1 MEWYHVWNAEYINH
15 KQKHDLGVIEPEE
28 CLACEI
34 CNPIERE
41 VSAAFKKF
49 WDALFKFEDTILMY
63 NNVTHKELLN
73 LLSMDNRER
82 EDTIHK
88 GKCRNIVDRIIESIR
103 YRQQPKMKE
112 KGLRIIIVVIVRDC
126 IEGNLENEV
135 FDRLIGCPE
144 IMEHGYI
151 LEDWDVENRFQKF
164 WEWYNTILENDT
176 KAKYVVTDA
185 IIQFRK
191 LLYMEERIV
200 ELGEDEIV
208 YLITSIEYEEPRLSI
223 KEQNQR
229 LDRYIQKIVQRFI
242 DTKQFTREPEDPE
255 SDSPESYE
263 LEDSDGSIHYEI
275 KIEDDV
281 EWTVESLKRKI
292 EEMGGRFT
300 DKNIQRMWDLR
311 IRIELIL
318 TEDFLGTFFEL
329 MRLSDEKLKDEINEW
344 LTKET
349 LICGNCRN
357 RKLPD
362 MIADIGQCKN
372 CEQKE
377 LLELK
382 DDLEKLGYELNV
394 SEIERMRKFRI
405 SNSIILTM
413 EFMEKYFQEID
424 TNDEELRIKL
434 YEWINENTTF
444 CDECGIRWMNNK
456 FNEGKTKCRDCENDE
471 NEIDIR
477 VKRLKQ
483 ICDDNKIEITNGELL
498 RLISM
503 GYTDGEI
510 LDQEFIE
517 IFQGNKNE
525 MEKNLRRILD
535 KFLKQQAGIEDS
547 ESSGNESD
555 NEKSD
560 GSEKESDGS
569 EKNGEILNPN
579 DTDNN
584 ENFEEPYEENIINRP
599 GFDSSES
606 SESNSED
613 KSEISDYNIENLF
626 ETPLTPPIPPI
637 PPIVPIIMGATRAE
651 VREDFRAA
659 LLAATGHDI
668 GGNWAGLVAANPL
681 ANAIEDAGNVA
692 GGIIS
697 MPQFYGRE
705 EEDINDWVRQF
716 ETAFTAIGKAA
727 GVNGA
732 RQAAM
737 AATCLKGA
745 AAQWYNEKK
754 EANNGHLVNWQDN
767 DNDNDLKHR
776 IKQRFTRED
785 VRKRKMLE
793 LRKITQGVNENVEA
807 YTIRFRQ
814 ILRIATRGHALD
826 DELQVDNYIE
836 GLTPTLG
843 YQVRRQNPANL
854 NDAVNTARREEE
866 ATNELI
872 RKTRGISVS
881 TQRKGIDI
889 QDDKP
894 KNIFEKPLEKNYED
908 DLADMFKKLEVKLV
922 NQLGGQKR
930 PPNNNNKQGP
940 PPRACYNCKQPG
952 HYANECRVNNGQ
964 RNYGRPNNQNYNRRS
979 NNYNGR
985 PNNYNRQP
993 NYQNNN
999 RGFNTM
1005 EFDNYNDYNDQYD
1018 YDGQDYQDDYD
1029 QEYNYGDPYYQ
1040 NNDVVFNNVD
1050 QDFYTIPRQTR
1061 SNIKNRSS
1069 DRDIDMEI
1077 DREQARRRDDKYAS
1091 QQDKAAALPKR
1102 GFTSES
1108 LRKAQETKRNN
1119 NTCGNCGQKGHYA
1132 SECKNERVEG
1142 IHRTSAFQRNTPKYN
1157 VLQDMKNTRAN
1168 ATFSQIIDISPEQRK
1183 IYYDELKD
1191 VMFDTGAAVNVI
1203 TSQIMDEMDLR
1214 IEEPS
1219 TVRCVMINED
1229 KVASRGTTT
1238 IYIQFGDKEIPIKVE
1253 VIDSGKNEIVLGN
1266 GVLDMFK
1273 ANIDYTDKTIILKM
1287 DNETMDVPVKYI
1299 QKTIKGFEETLIE
1312 DELLD
1317 ELYQDELYNIYE
1329 DDYENYENENF
1340 KHKNDHEKFTE
1351 KFKVGDIT
1359 NEQKGKLKVLVEKY
1373 KDIFEYD
1380 GEKYNRTNLVK
1391 HEIRLKEGTEPI
1403 AQKRYKE
1410 NDEKGKFIRKEV
1422 DEMLKLGKIRE
1433 SRSPWSSPVTL
1444 AGKKS
1449 GNYRFCIDYRKLNKV
1464 TITDAYPLP
1473 RIDEQ
1478 LERISSGK
1486 WFTSLDLA
1494 SGFNQIEMAEEDIE
1508 KTAFICSAGLYEY
1521 NVMPFGLTNAPASF
1535 QRLMDKV
1542 LKEYLNEF
1550 VIVYIDDIMIYSEN
1564 FEDHLKHIKLV
1575 LEKLKEASLIL
1586 KLKKCIFGKTE
1597 IEFLGHVVGKNGLK
1611 PSPGKV
1617 EKIQKLTAP
1626 INIKGVRSI
1635 LGLCTYY
1642 RKFIKDFS
1650 KIVKP
1655 ITSLLRKDEKFE
1667 WGIKQHEALEILKRK
1682 LTEEPVLR
1690 QPDWLRKFILITDA
1704 SGIGLGAVLAQKDD
1718 KGQEYV
1724 IEYASKSLNRTEQR
1738 WPITEQECYAIV
1750 WGIQHFHKYLINRK
1764 FEVVT
1769 DHAALKGLMTA
1780 KVPKGKRSRWVMEL
1794 EQYDFEITH
1803 RPGKENKN
1811 ADALSRII

>member
-1 MEWYHVWNAEYINH
+1 
-15 KQKHDLGVIEPEE
+15 
-28 CLACEI
+28 
-34 CNPIERE
+34 
-41 VSAAFKKF
+41 
-49 WDALFKFEDTILMY
+49 
-63 NNVTHKELLN
+63 
-73 LLSMDNRER
+73 
-82 EDTIHK
+82 
-88 GKCRNIVDRIIESIR
+88 
-103 YRQQPKMKE
+103 
-112 KGLRIIIVVIVRDC
+112 
-126 IEGNLENEV
+126 
-135 FDRLIGCPE
+135 
-144 IMEHGYI
+144 
-151 LEDWDVENRFQKF
+151 
-164 WEWYNTILENDT
+164 
-176 KAKYVVTDA
+176 
-185 IIQFRK
+185 
-191 LLYMEERIV
+191 
-200 ELGEDEIV
+200 
-208 YLITSIEYEEPRLSI
+208 
-223 KEQNQR
+223 
-229 LDRYIQKIVQRFI
+229 
-242 DTKQFTREPEDPE
+242 
-255 SDSPESYE
+255 
-263 LEDSDGSIHYEI
+263 
-275 KIEDDV
+275 
-281 EWTVESLKRKI
+281 
-292 EEMGGRFT
+292 
-300 DKNIQRMWDLR
+300 
-311 IRIELIL
+311 
-318 TEDFLGTFFEL
+318 
-329 MRLSDEKLKDEINEW
+329 
-344 LTKET
+344 
-349 LICGNCRN
+349 
-357 RKLPD
+357 
-362 MIADIGQCKN
+362 
-372 CEQKE
+372 
-377 LLELK
+377 
-382 DDLEKLGYELNV
+382 
-394 SEIERMRKFRI
+394 
-405 SNSIILTM
+405 
-413 EFMEKYFQEID
+413 MEKYFQEID
-424 TNDEELRIKL
+424 TNDKELRIKL

-444 CDECGIRWMNNK
+444 CNECGIRWINNK
-456 FNEGKTKCRDCENDE
+456 FDEGKTKCRDCENDE

-477 VKRLKQ
+477 VNQ
-483 ICDDNKIEITNGELL
+483 
-498 RLISM
+498 
-503 GYTDGEI
+503 
-510 LDQEFIE
+510 
-517 IFQGNKNE
+517 
-525 MEKNLRRILD
+525 RILD

-560 GSEKESDGS
+560 GSGKD
-569 EKNGEILNPN
+569 GEILNPN

-637 PPIVPIIMGATRAE
+637 LPIVPIIMGATRAE

-930 PPNNNNKQGP
+930 PPNNNNRQGP

-985 PNNYNRQP
+985 PNNYNRPP
-993 NYQNNN
+993 NHQNNN
-999 RGFNTM
+999 RGFNVV
-1005 EFDNYNDYNDQYD
+1005 EYDNYNDQYD
-1018 YDGQDYQDDYD
+1018 QYDYDSQDYQDNYD
-1029 QEYNYGDPYYQ
+1029 QGYSYDDPYYRD
-1040 NNDVVFNNVD
+1040 NDVTFNHVD
-1050 QDFYTIPRQTR
+1050 QDFYIGERQTR

-1069 DRDIDMEI
+1069 NRDVDMEI
-1077 DREQARRRDDKYAS
+1077 DQEQTRRRNNKYAS
-1091 QQDKAAALPKR
+1091 QEERAAALPKR
-1102 GFTSES
+1102 GFTDES
-1108 LRKAQETKRNN
+1108 LRKAQEARRNN
-1119 NTCGNCGQKGHYA
+1119 NTCGNCGQRGHYA
-1132 SECKNERVEG
+1132 KQCKNERVEG
-1142 IHRTSAFQRNTPKYN
+1142 IHRTSAFQRNIPEYN
-1157 VLQDMKNTRAN
+1157 IIEDLKNTRAN
-1168 ATFSQIIDISPEQRK
+1168 ATFSQIINMSPEQRK
-1183 IYYDELKD
+1183 IYYEGMRRGKLIINQELKD
-1191 VMFDTGAAVNVI
+1191 IMFDTGAAVNVI
-1203 TSQIMDEMDLR
+1203 TSQIMDEMDLK

-1229 KVASRGTTT
+1229 KLASRGTTT

-1273 ANIDYTDKTIILKM
+1273 ANIDYTDKTIIIRM
-1287 DNETMDVPVKYI
+1287 NDETMDIPVKYT
-1299 QKTIKGFEETLIE
+1299 QRTIKGFEETF
-1312 DELLD
+1312 DEEEILE

-1329 DDYENYENENF
+1329 DD
-1340 KHKNDHEKFTE
+1340 HE
-1351 KFKVGDIT
+1351 GDIT

-1391 HEIRLKEGTEPI
+1391 HEIRLKGGTEPI

-1521 NVMPFGLTNAPASF
+1521 NVMPFGLTNAPA
-1535 QRLMDKV
+1535 
-1542 LKEYLNEF
+1542 N
-1550 VIVYIDDIMIYSEN
+1550 
-1564 FEDHLKHIKLV
+1564 HLKHIKLV

-1704 SGIGLGAVLAQKDD
+1704 SGVGLGAVLAQKDD

>member
-1 MEWYHVWNAEYINH
+1 MEWYHVWNAGYINH
-15 KQKHDLGVIEPEE
+15 KQEHDLGVIEPEE

-49 WDALFKFEDTILMY
+49 WDVLFKFEDTILMY

-151 LEDWDVENRFQKF
+151 LEDWDIENRFQKF
-164 WEWYNTILENDT
+164 WEWYGSILEFGVEVIHAT
-176 KAKYVVTDA
+176 PETIV
-185 IIQFRK
+185 IFRE
-191 LLYMEERIV
+191 LLYMEEIITENIGKV
-200 ELGEDEIV
+200 IDLTNTIV
-208 YLITSIEYEEPRLSI
+208 YRNPLREGESKQQEWERL
-223 KEQNQR
+223 
-229 LDRYIQKIVQRFI
+229 IQKVLQRFI

-281 EWTVESLKRKI
+281 KWTVESLKRKI
-292 EEMGGRFT
+292 EEMGGRYIF
-300 DKNIQRMWDLR
+300 R
-311 IRIELIL
+311 IN
-318 TEDFLGTFFEL
+318 GT
-329 MRLSDEKLKDEINEW
+329 K
-344 LTKET
+344 
-349 LICGNCRN
+349 N

-372 CEQKE
+372 CEQE
-377 LLELK
+377 
-382 DDLEKLGYELNV
+382 EKP
-394 SEIERMRKFRI
+394 R
-405 SNSIILTM
+405 
-413 EFMEKYFQEID
+413 
-424 TNDEELRIKL
+424 
-434 YEWINENTTF
+434 
-444 CDECGIRWMNNK
+444 
-456 FNEGKTKCRDCENDE
+456 
-471 NEIDIR
+471 
-477 VKRLKQ
+477 
-483 ICDDNKIEITNGELL
+483 ITNGELL

-569 EKNGEILNPN
+569 GKDGEILNPN

-606 SESNSED
+606 SESNPED

-637 PPIVPIIMGATRAE
+637 LPIVPIIIGATRAE

-866 ATNELI
+866 ATNELM
-872 RKTRGISVS
+872 RKTLNIPIN

-930 PPNNNNKQGP
+930 PPNNNNRQGP

-985 PNNYNRQP
+985 PNNYNRPP
-993 NYQNNN
+993 NHQNNN
-999 RGFNTM
+999 RGFNVV
-1005 EFDNYNDYNDQYD
+1005 EYDNYNDQYD
-1018 YDGQDYQDDYD
+1018 QYDYDSQDYQDNYD
-1029 QEYNYGDPYYQ
+1029 QGYSYDDPYYQ
-1040 NNDVVFNNVD
+1040 DNDVTFNHVD
-1050 QDFYTIPRQTR
+1050 QDFYIGERQTR

-1069 DRDIDMEI
+1069 NRDIDMEI
-1077 DREQARRRDDKYAS
+1077 DQEQTRRRNNKYAS
-1091 QQDKAAALPKR
+1091 QEERAAALPKR
-1102 GFTSES
+1102 GFTDES
-1108 LRKAQETKRNN
+1108 LRKAQEARRNN
-1119 NTCGNCGQKGHYA
+1119 NTCRNCGQRGHYA
-1132 SECKNERVEG
+1132 KQCKNERVEG
-1142 IHRTSAFQRNTPKYN
+1142 IHRTSAFQRNIPEYN
-1157 VLQDMKNTRAN
+1157 IIEDLKNTRAN
-1168 ATFSQIIDISPEQRK
+1168 ATFSQIINMSPEQRK
-1183 IYYDELKD
+1183 IYYEGMRRGKLIINQELKD

-1203 TSQIMDEMDLR
+1203 TSQIMDEMDLK

-1229 KVASRGTTT
+1229 KLASRGTTT

-1273 ANIDYTDKTIILKM
+1273 ANIDYTDKTIIIRM
-1287 DNETMDVPVKYI
+1287 NDETMDIPVKYT
-1299 QKTIKGFEETLIE
+1299 QRTIKGFEETF
-1312 DELLD
+1312 DEEEILE

-1329 DDYENYENENF
+1329 DD
-1340 KHKNDHEKFTE
+1340 HE
-1351 KFKVGDIT
+1351 GDIT

-1391 HEIRLKEGTEPI
+1391 HEIRLKGGTEPL

-1704 SGIGLGAVLAQKDD
+1704 SGVGLGAVLAQKDD

>member
-15 KQKHDLGVIEPEE
+15 KQEHDLGILEPEE

-41 VSAAFKKF
+41 VSAAFEKF
-49 WDALFKFEDTILMY
+49 WNTLFKFEDTILMY

-103 YRQQPKMKE
+103 YRQQPKLKE
-112 KGLRIIIVVIVRDC
+112 KGLRMIIVVIVRDC

-164 WEWYNTILENDT
+164 WDWYETILEHGMTLKLTHNHT
-176 KAKYVVTDA
+176 IKT
-185 IIQFRK
+185 FREI
-191 LLYMEERIV
+191 LYIEGKTVEE
-200 ELGEDEIV
+200 
-208 YLITSIEYEEPRLSI
+208 I
-223 KEQNQR
+223 KEKVALLINQIAYDGLPEMGKAELKHR
-229 LDRYIQKIVQRFI
+229 QAWERYQQKVAKRFI
-242 DTKQFTREPEDPE
+242 DTKQFTREPEDSE
-255 SDSPESYE
+255 SDSPASYE
-263 LEDSDGSIHYEI
+263 LEDSDGSIEYKT
-275 KIEDDV
+275 KIEDNV
-281 EWTVESLKRKI
+281 EWSVEKLKGKI

-329 MRLSDEKLKDEINEW
+329 MGLSDKKLKDEINEW
-344 LTKET
+344 LMRET
-349 LICGNCRN
+349 LTCKDCRN
-357 RKLPD
+357 KKLLD
-362 MIADIGQCKN
+362 MMEDPQQCKN
-372 CEQKE
+372 CEHKE
-377 LLELK
+377 VLELK

-394 SEIERMRKFRI
+394 LEIKRI
-405 SNSIILTM
+405 KELRIGNSVILTT

-424 TNDEELRIKL
+424 SDDKELRIEL

-444 CDECGIRWMNNK
+444 CNECGIRWINNK
-456 FNEGKTKCRDCENDE
+456 FDEGKTKCRDCENDE

-483 ICDDNKIEITNGELL
+483 ICDENKIEITEGELL

-503 GYTDGEI
+503 GYTDEEI

-517 IFQGNKNE
+517 IFQGNKNDL
-525 MEKNLRRILD
+525 EKNLRRILD

-547 ESSGNESD
+547 ESSGNKSDDEESD
-555 NEKSD
+555 ESESKSNESGKGGETSSPN
-560 GSEKESDGS
+560 GSE
-569 EKNGEILNPN
+569 
-579 DTDNN
+579 NN
-584 ENFEEPYEENIINRP
+584 ENFEEPHEENIINRP
-599 GFDSSES
+599 NFDSSES

-626 ETPLTPPIPPI
+626 ETPLIPPI

-659 LLAATGHDI
+659 LLATTGHDI
-668 GGNWAGLVAANPL
+668 GVNWAGLIAANPL

-692 GGIIS
+692 GGIIN
-697 MPQFYGRE
+697 MPQFYGKE
-705 EEDINDWVRQF
+705 EEDVNDWVKQF
-716 ETAFTAIGKAA
+716 ETAFTAIGKTA
-727 GVNGA
+727 GANGV

-745 AAQWYNEKK
+745 AAQWYNERK
-754 EANNGHLVNWQDN
+754 EAGAGNLANWQDN

-793 LRKITQGVNENVEA
+793 LRKITQGINENVEA
-807 YTIRFRQ
+807 YTTRFRQ
-814 ILRIATRGHALD
+814 ILRIATRGHAMD

-836 GLTPTLG
+836 GLTPVLG

-866 ATNELI
+866 ATNELM
-872 RKTRGISVS
+872 RKTLNIPVS

-908 DLADMFKKLEVKLV
+908 DLADI
-922 NQLGGQKR
+922 
-930 PPNNNNKQGP
+930 
-940 PPRACYNCKQPG
+940 A
-952 HYANECRVNNGQ
+952 NNGQ
-964 RNYGRPNNQNYNRRS
+964 GNYRRPNNQNYNRGP

-985 PNNYNRQP
+985 PNNYNRP
-993 NYQNNN
+993 SNYQNNN
-999 RGFNTM
+999 RGFNAT
-1005 EFDNYNDYNDQYD
+1005 EFDNYGDYNDQYD
-1018 YDGQDYQDDYD
+1018 YDNQDYEYHEMLFYNCDQGYDYG
-1029 QEYNYGDPYYQ
+1029 EPYFQ
-1040 NNDVVFNNVD
+1040 NNDNR
-1050 QDFYTIPRQTR
+1050 DFYNGRQTR

-1077 DREQARRRDDKYAS
+1077 DQEQERRRNDKYAS
-1091 QQDKAAALPKR
+1091 QQQKAAALPRR
-1102 GFTSES
+1102 GFTDES

-1132 SECKNERVEG
+1132 TQCKNERVEG
-1142 IHRTSAFQRNTPKYN
+1142 IHRTSAFERNIPRYN
-1157 VLQDMKNTRAN
+1157 VLEYMKNTRAN
-1168 ATFSQIIDISPEQRK
+1168 ATFSQIILNTSPEQRK
-1183 IYYDELKD
+1183 IYYEALRGKLIINQESKD

-1203 TSQIMDEMDLR
+1203 TSQIMDEMDLK

-1229 KVASRGTTT
+1229 KLASRGTTT
-1238 IYIQFGDKEIPIKVE
+1238 IYIQFGDKEVPIKVE

-1273 ANIDYTDKTIILKM
+1273 ANIDYTDKTIILRM
-1287 DNETMDVPVKYI
+1287 NDETMDIPVKYI
-1299 QKTIKGFEETLIE
+1299 QKTIKGFEETLNEEEI
-1312 DELLD
+1312 LD

-1329 DDYENYENENF
+1329 DDHENYEDENF
-1340 KHKNDHEKFTE
+1340 KFIE
-1351 KFKVGDIT
+1351 KFKVGDII

-1403 AQKRYKE
+1403 AQKRHKE

-1464 TITDAYPLP
+1464 TIADAYPLP

-1542 LKEYLNEF
+1542 LKEYLNDF

-1564 FEDHLKHIKLV
+1564 FEDHLRHIKLV

-1586 KLKKCIFGKTE
+1586 KLKKCVFGKTE

-1626 INIKGVRSI
+1626 TNIKGVRSI

-1655 ITSLLRKDEKFE
+1655 ITSLLRKDERFE
-1667 WGIKQHEALEILKRK
+1667 WGIKQHEALEVLKRK

-1690 QPDWLRKFILITDA
+1690 QPDWSRKFILITGA

-1718 KGQEYV
+1718 KGLEYV

>member
-1521 NVMPFGLTNAPASF
+1521 NVMPFGLTNAPA
-1535 QRLMDKV
+1535 
-1542 LKEYLNEF
+1542 N
-1550 VIVYIDDIMIYSEN
+1550 
-1564 FEDHLKHIKLV
+1564 HLKHIKLV

>member
-1253 VIDSGKNEIVLGN
+1253 
-1266 GVLDMFK
+1266 

>member
-15 KQKHDLGVIEPEE
+15 KQEHDLGVIEPEE

-73 LLSMDNRER
+73 LLR
-82 EDTIHK
+82 
-88 GKCRNIVDRIIESIR
+88 
-103 YRQQPKMKE
+103 
-112 KGLRIIIVVIVRDC
+112 
-126 IEGNLENEV
+126 
-135 FDRLIGCPE
+135 CPE
-144 IMEHGYI
+144 IMKHGYI

-164 WEWYNTILENDT
+164 WDWYNTILENEM
-176 KAKYVVTDA
+176 KAIHVKKLA
-185 IIQFRK
+185 MKLFRD
-191 LLYMEERIV
+191 LLYEETEDLLRKEEVI
-200 ELGEDEIV
+200 EL
-208 YLITSIEYEEPRLSI
+208 LLQIEY
-223 KEQNQR
+223 QNRCETDTQEGG
-229 LDRYIQKIVQRFI
+229 DAWIRYVSKVRQRFI

-300 DKNIQRMWDLR
+300 DKDIQRMWDLR

-349 LICGNCRN
+349 LRCGNCRN

-405 SNSIILTM
+405 SNSIILTT

-424 TNDEELRIKL
+424 TNDKELRIKL

-444 CDECGIRWMNNK
+444 CNECGIRWINNK
-456 FNEGKTKCRDCENDE
+456 FDEGKTKCRDCENDE

-477 VKRLKQ
+477 VNQ
-483 ICDDNKIEITNGELL
+483 
-498 RLISM
+498 
-503 GYTDGEI
+503 
-510 LDQEFIE
+510 
-517 IFQGNKNE
+517 
-525 MEKNLRRILD
+525 RILD

-569 EKNGEILNPN
+569 GKDGEILNPN

-637 PPIVPIIMGATRAE
+637 LPIVPIIMGATRAE

-793 LRKITQGVNENVEA
+793 LRKITQGVNENVET

-930 PPNNNNKQGP
+930 PPNNNNRQGP

-985 PNNYNRQP
+985 PNNYNRPP
-993 NYQNNN
+993 NHQNNN
-999 RGFNTM
+999 RGFNVV
-1005 EFDNYNDYNDQYD
+1005 EYDSYNDQYD
-1018 YDGQDYQDDYD
+1018 QYDYDSQDYQDNYD
-1029 QEYNYGDPYYQ
+1029 QGYSYDDPYYQ
-1040 NNDVVFNNVD
+1040 DNDVTFNHVD
-1050 QDFYTIPRQTR
+1050 QDFYIGERQTR

-1069 DRDIDMEI
+1069 NRDVDMEI
-1077 DREQARRRDDKYAS
+1077 DQEQARRRNNKYAS
-1091 QQDKAAALPKR
+1091 QEERAAALPKR
-1102 GFTSES
+1102 GFTDES
-1108 LRKAQETKRNN
+1108 LRKAQEARRNN
-1119 NTCGNCGQKGHYA
+1119 NTCGNCGQRGHYA
-1132 SECKNERVEG
+1132 KQCKNERVEG
-1142 IHRTSAFQRNTPKYN
+1142 IHRTSAFQRNIPEYN
-1157 VLQDMKNTRAN
+1157 IIEDLKNTRAN
-1168 ATFSQIIDISPEQRK
+1168 ATFSQIINMSPEQRK
-1183 IYYDELKD
+1183 IYYEGMRRGKLIINQELKD

-1203 TSQIMDEMDLR
+1203 TSQIMDEMDLK

-1229 KVASRGTTT
+1229 KLASRGTTT

-1273 ANIDYTDKTIILKM
+1273 ANIDYTDKTIIIRM
-1287 DNETMDVPVKYI
+1287 NDETMDIPVKYT
-1299 QKTIKGFEETLIE
+1299 QRTIKGFEETF
-1312 DELLD
+1312 DEEEILE

-1329 DDYENYENENF
+1329 DD
-1340 KHKNDHEKFTE
+1340 HE
-1351 KFKVGDIT
+1351 GDIT

-1391 HEIRLKEGTEPI
+1391 HEIRLKGGTEPI

>member
-1 MEWYHVWNAEYINH
+1 
-15 KQKHDLGVIEPEE
+15 
-28 CLACEI
+28 
-34 CNPIERE
+34 
-41 VSAAFKKF
+41 
-49 WDALFKFEDTILMY
+49 
-63 NNVTHKELLN
+63 
-73 LLSMDNRER
+73 
-82 EDTIHK
+82 
-88 GKCRNIVDRIIESIR
+88 
-103 YRQQPKMKE
+103 
-112 KGLRIIIVVIVRDC
+112 
-126 IEGNLENEV
+126 
-135 FDRLIGCPE
+135 
-144 IMEHGYI
+144 
-151 LEDWDVENRFQKF
+151 
-164 WEWYNTILENDT
+164 
-176 KAKYVVTDA
+176 
-185 IIQFRK
+185 
-191 LLYMEERIV
+191 
-200 ELGEDEIV
+200 
-208 YLITSIEYEEPRLSI
+208 
-223 KEQNQR
+223 
-229 LDRYIQKIVQRFI
+229 
-242 DTKQFTREPEDPE
+242 
-255 SDSPESYE
+255 
-263 LEDSDGSIHYEI
+263 
-275 KIEDDV
+275 
-281 EWTVESLKRKI
+281 
-292 EEMGGRFT
+292 
-300 DKNIQRMWDLR
+300 
-311 IRIELIL
+311 
-318 TEDFLGTFFEL
+318 
-329 MRLSDEKLKDEINEW
+329 
-344 LTKET
+344 
-349 LICGNCRN
+349 
-357 RKLPD
+357 
-362 MIADIGQCKN
+362 
-372 CEQKE
+372 
-377 LLELK
+377 
-382 DDLEKLGYELNV
+382 
-394 SEIERMRKFRI
+394 
-405 SNSIILTM
+405 
-413 EFMEKYFQEID
+413 MEKYFQEID
-424 TNDEELRIKL
+424 TNDKELRTKL

-456 FNEGKTKCRDCENDE
+456 FDEGKTKCRDCENDE

-477 VKRLKQ
+477 VNQ
-483 ICDDNKIEITNGELL
+483 
-498 RLISM
+498 
-503 GYTDGEI
+503 
-510 LDQEFIE
+510 
-517 IFQGNKNE
+517 
-525 MEKNLRRILD
+525 RILD
-535 KFLKQQAGIEDS
+535 KFLKQQAGIGDS

-569 EKNGEILNPN
+569 EKNREILNPN
-579 DTDNN
+579 DTDSN

-651 VREDFRAA
+651 VREDVRAA
-659 LLAATGHDI
+659 LLATTGHDI
-668 GGNWAGLVAANPL
+668 GGNWAGLIAANPL
-681 ANAIEDAGNVA
+681 ANAIEDAGNAA

-697 MPQFYGRE
+697 LPHFYGKE
-705 EEDINDWVRQF
+705 EEDVNDWVRQF

-754 EANNGHLVNWQDN
+754 EANNGHLVNWADN
-767 DNDNDLKHR
+767 DDDNDLKHR
-776 IKQRFTRED
+776 VKQRFTRED

-930 PPNNNNKQGP
+930 PPNNNNRQGP

-985 PNNYNRQP
+985 PNNYNRPP
-993 NYQNNN
+993 NHQNNN
-999 RGFNTM
+999 RGFNVV
-1005 EFDNYNDYNDQYD
+1005 EYDNYNDQYD
-1018 YDGQDYQDDYD
+1018 QYDYDSQDYQDNYD
-1029 QEYNYGDPYYQ
+1029 QGYSYDDPYYQ
-1040 NNDVVFNNVD
+1040 DNDVTFNHVD
-1050 QDFYTIPRQTR
+1050 QDFYIGERQTR

-1069 DRDIDMEI
+1069 NRDIDMEI
-1077 DREQARRRDDKYAS
+1077 DQEQARRRNNKYAS
-1091 QQDKAAALPKR
+1091 QEERAAALPKR
-1102 GFTSES
+1102 GFTDES
-1108 LRKAQETKRNN
+1108 LRKAQEARRNN
-1119 NTCGNCGQKGHYA
+1119 NTCGNCGQRGHYA
-1132 SECKNERVEG
+1132 KQCKNERVEG
-1142 IHRTSAFQRNTPKYN
+1142 IHRTSAFQRNTPEYN
-1157 VLQDMKNTRAN
+1157 VLEDMKNTRAN
-1168 ATFSQIIDISPEQRK
+1168 ATFSQIINISPEQRK
-1183 IYYDELKD
+1183 IYHEGMRRGKLIINQELKD
-1191 VMFDTGAAVNVI
+1191 VMFDTGAAVSVI
-1203 TSQIMDEMDLR
+1203 TSQIMDEMDLK

-1229 KVASRGTTT
+1229 KLASRGTTT

-1273 ANIDYTDKTIILKM
+1273 ANIDYTDKTIIIRM
-1287 DNETMDVPVKYI
+1287 NDETMDIPVKYT
-1299 QKTIKGFEETLIE
+1299 QRTIKGFEETF
-1312 DELLD
+1312 DEEEILE

-1329 DDYENYENENF
+1329 DD
-1340 KHKNDHEKFTE
+1340 HE
-1351 KFKVGDIT
+1351 GDIT

-1391 HEIRLKEGTEPI
+1391 HEIRLKGGTEPI

-1478 LERISSGK
+1478 LERISSGR

>member
-1 MEWYHVWNAEYINH
+1 M
-15 KQKHDLGVIEPEE
+15 
-28 CLACEI
+28 
-34 CNPIERE
+34 
-41 VSAAFKKF
+41 
-49 WDALFKFEDTILMY
+49 
-63 NNVTHKELLN
+63 
-73 LLSMDNRER
+73 
-82 EDTIHK
+82 
-88 GKCRNIVDRIIESIR
+88 
-103 YRQQPKMKE
+103 
-112 KGLRIIIVVIVRDC
+112 
-126 IEGNLENEV
+126 
-135 FDRLIGCPE
+135 
-144 IMEHGYI
+144 
-151 LEDWDVENRFQKF
+151 
-164 WEWYNTILENDT
+164 
-176 KAKYVVTDA
+176 
-185 IIQFRK
+185 
-191 LLYMEERIV
+191 
-200 ELGEDEIV
+200 
-208 YLITSIEYEEPRLSI
+208 
-223 KEQNQR
+223 
-229 LDRYIQKIVQRFI
+229 
-242 DTKQFTREPEDPE
+242 
-255 SDSPESYE
+255 
-263 LEDSDGSIHYEI
+263 
-275 KIEDDV
+275 
-281 EWTVESLKRKI
+281 
-292 EEMGGRFT
+292 
-300 DKNIQRMWDLR
+300 
-311 IRIELIL
+311 
-318 TEDFLGTFFEL
+318 
-329 MRLSDEKLKDEINEW
+329 
-344 LTKET
+344 
-349 LICGNCRN
+349 
-357 RKLPD
+357 
-362 MIADIGQCKN
+362 
-372 CEQKE
+372 
-377 LLELK
+377 
-382 DDLEKLGYELNV
+382 
-394 SEIERMRKFRI
+394 
-405 SNSIILTM
+405 
-413 EFMEKYFQEID
+413 D
-424 TNDEELRIKL
+424 TNDKELRIKL

-444 CDECGIRWMNNK
+444 CNECGIRWMNNK
-456 FNEGKTKCRDCENDE
+456 FDEGKTKCRDCENNE

-477 VKRLKQ
+477 VNQ
-483 ICDDNKIEITNGELL
+483 
-498 RLISM
+498 
-503 GYTDGEI
+503 
-510 LDQEFIE
+510 
-517 IFQGNKNE
+517 
-525 MEKNLRRILD
+525 RILD
-535 KFLKQQAGIEDS
+535 KFLKQQAGTEDS

-579 DTDNN
+579 DTDSN

-606 SESNSED
+606 SESNSEN
-613 KSEISDYNIENLF
+613 KSEISDNNIENLF

-651 VREDFRAA
+651 VREDVRAA
-659 LLAATGHDI
+659 LLATTGHDI
-668 GGNWAGLVAANPL
+668 GGNWAGLIAANPL

-697 MPQFYGRE
+697 LPHFYGKE

-727 GVNGA
+727 GVNGT

-754 EANNGHLVNWQDN
+754 EANNGHLVNWADN
-767 DNDNDLKHR
+767 NDDNDLKHR
-776 IKQRFTRED
+776 VKQRFTRED

-807 YTIRFRQ
+807 YTTRFRQ

-836 GLTPTLG
+836 GLTPILG

-872 RKTRGISVS
+872 RRTNVVPIN

-930 PPNNNNKQGP
+930 PPNNNNRQGP

-985 PNNYNRQP
+985 PNNYNRPP
-993 NYQNNN
+993 NHQNNN
-999 RGFNTM
+999 RGFNVV
-1005 EFDNYNDYNDQYD
+1005 EYDNYNDQYD
-1018 YDGQDYQDDYD
+1018 QYDYDSQDYQDNYD
-1029 QEYNYGDPYYQ
+1029 QGYSYDDPYYQ
-1040 NNDVVFNNVD
+1040 DNDVTFNHVD
-1050 QDFYTIPRQTR
+1050 QDFYIGERQTR

-1069 DRDIDMEI
+1069 NRDIDMEI
-1077 DREQARRRDDKYAS
+1077 DQEQTRRRNNKYAS
-1091 QQDKAAALPKR
+1091 QEERAAALPKK
-1102 GFTSES
+1102 GFTDES
-1108 LRKAQETKRNN
+1108 LRKAQEARRNN
-1119 NTCGNCGQKGHYA
+1119 NTCGNCGQRGHYA
-1132 SECKNERVEG
+1132 KQCKNERVEG
-1142 IHRTSAFQRNTPKYN
+1142 IHRTSAFQRNTPEYN
-1157 VLQDMKNTRAN
+1157 VLEDMKNTRAN
-1168 ATFSQIIDISPEQRK
+1168 ATFSQIINISPEQRK
-1183 IYYDELKD
+1183 IYHEGMRRGKLIINQELKD

-1203 TSQIMDEMDLR
+1203 TSQIMDEMDLK

-1229 KVASRGTTT
+1229 KLASRGTTT

-1273 ANIDYTDKTIILKM
+1273 ANIDYTDKTIIIRM
-1287 DNETMDVPVKYI
+1287 NDETMDIPVKYT
-1299 QKTIKGFEETLIE
+1299 QRTIKGFEETF
-1312 DELLD
+1312 DEEEILE

-1329 DDYENYENENF
+1329 DD
-1340 KHKNDHEKFTE
+1340 HE
-1351 KFKVGDIT
+1351 GDIT

-1380 GEKYNRTNLVK
+1380 GEKYNRSNLVK
-1391 HEIRLKEGTEPI
+1391 HEIRLKRGTEPI

-1422 DEMLKLGKIRE
+1422 EEMLKMGKIRE

>member
-1 MEWYHVWNAEYINH
+1 MEWYHVWNAGYINH
-15 KQKHDLGVIEPEE
+15 KQEHDLGVIEPEE

-73 LLSMDNRER
+73 LLR
-82 EDTIHK
+82 
-88 GKCRNIVDRIIESIR
+88 
-103 YRQQPKMKE
+103 
-112 KGLRIIIVVIVRDC
+112 
-126 IEGNLENEV
+126 
-135 FDRLIGCPE
+135 CPE
-144 IMEHGYI
+144 IMKHGYI

-164 WEWYNTILENDT
+164 WDWYNTILENEM
-176 KAKYVVTDA
+176 KAIHVKKLA
-185 IIQFRK
+185 IKLFRD
-191 LLYMEERIV
+191 LLYEETEDLLRSEKVV
-200 ELGEDEIV
+200 ELI
-208 YLITSIEYEEPRLSI
+208 LQIEHQNRCEVDTQEGKDAWKRLM
-223 KEQNQR
+223 
-229 LDRYIQKIVQRFI
+229 QKVGQRFI

-300 DKNIQRMWDLR
+300 DKDIQRMWDLR

-394 SEIERMRKFRI
+394 SEIERIRKFRI
-405 SNSIILTM
+405 SNSIILTT

-424 TNDEELRIKL
+424 TNDKELRTKL

-456 FNEGKTKCRDCENDE
+456 FDEGKTKCRDCENDE

-517 IFQGNKNE
+517 IFQGNKNDL
-525 MEKNLRRILD
+525 EKNLRRILD

-560 GSEKESDGS
+560 GFEKESDGS

-579 DTDNN
+579 DTDSN

-626 ETPLTPPIPPI
+626 ETSLTPPIPPI
-637 PPIVPIIMGATRAE
+637 LPIVPIIMGATRAE

-727 GVNGA
+727 GANGA

-872 RKTRGISVS
+872 RKTHGISVS

-930 PPNNNNKQGP
+930 PPNNNNRQGP

-985 PNNYNRQP
+985 PNNYNRPP
-993 NYQNNN
+993 NHQNNN
-999 RGFNTM
+999 RGFNVV
-1005 EFDNYNDYNDQYD
+1005 EYDNYNDQYD
-1018 YDGQDYQDDYD
+1018 QYDYDSQDYQDNYD
-1029 QEYNYGDPYYQ
+1029 QGYSYDDPYYQ
-1040 NNDVVFNNVD
+1040 DNDVTFNHVD
-1050 QDFYTIPRQTR
+1050 QDFYIGERQTR

-1069 DRDIDMEI
+1069 NRDVDMEI
-1077 DREQARRRDDKYAS
+1077 DQEQARRRNNKYAS
-1091 QQDKAAALPKR
+1091 QEERAAALPKR
-1102 GFTSES
+1102 GFTDES
-1108 LRKAQETKRNN
+1108 LKKAQEARRNN
-1119 NTCGNCGQKGHYA
+1119 NTCGNCGQRGHYA
-1132 SECKNERVEG
+1132 KQCKNERVEG
-1142 IHRTSAFQRNTPKYN
+1142 IHRTSAFQRNIPKYN
-1157 VLQDMKNTRAN
+1157 VLEDMKSTRAN
-1168 ATFSQIIDISPEQRK
+1168 ATFSQIIDMSPEQRK
-1183 IYYDELKD
+1183 IYYDGMRRGKLIINQELKD

-1203 TSQIMDEMDLR
+1203 TSQIMDEMDLK

-1229 KVASRGTTT
+1229 KLASRGTTT

-1273 ANIDYTDKTIILKM
+1273 ANIDYTDKTIIIRM
-1287 DNETMDVPVKYI
+1287 NDETMDIPVKYT
-1299 QKTIKGFEETLIE
+1299 QRTIKGFEETF
-1312 DELLD
+1312 DEEEILE

-1329 DDYENYENENF
+1329 DD
-1340 KHKNDHEKFTE
+1340 HE
-1351 KFKVGDIT
+1351 GDIT

-1391 HEIRLKEGTEPI
+1391 HEIRLKGGTEPI

-1422 DEMLKLGKIRE
+1422 EEMLKMGKIRE

-1550 VIVYIDDIMIYSEN
+1550 VIVYIDDIMIYSKN

-1704 SGIGLGAVLAQKDD
+1704 SGIGLGQ
-1718 KGQEYV
+1718 
-1724 IEYASKSLNRTEQR
+1724 TEQR

>member
-15 KQKHDLGVIEPEE
+15 KQEHDLGVIEPEE

-164 WEWYNTILENDT
+164 WEWYGSILEFGVEVIHAT
-176 KAKYVVTDA
+176 PEMIV
-185 IIQFRK
+185 IFRK
-191 LLYMEERIV
+191 LLYMEETITENIGKV
-200 ELGEDEIV
+200 IDLTNTIV
-208 YLITSIEYEEPRLSI
+208 YRNSLGKEEPKQQEWERL
-223 KEQNQR
+223 
-229 LDRYIQKIVQRFI
+229 IQKVLQRFI
-242 DTKQFTREPEDPE
+242 DTKQFTRELEDPE

-263 LEDSDGSIHYEI
+263 LEDSDGSIHYEV

-300 DKNIQRMWDLR
+300 DKDIQRMWDLR

-377 LLELK
+377 LLKLK

-394 SEIERMRKFRI
+394 SEIERIRKFRI
-405 SNSIILTM
+405 SNSMILTT
-413 EFMEKYFQEID
+413 EFMEKYFQEMG
-424 TNDEELRIKL
+424 TNDKELRIKL

-444 CDECGIRWMNNK
+444 CNECGIRWMNNK

-483 ICDDNKIEITNGELL
+483 ICDDNKIEITDGELL

-525 MEKNLRRILD
+525 LEKNLRRILN

-560 GSEKESDGS
+560 GFEKESDGS
-569 EKNGEILNPN
+569 GKDGEILKPN
-579 DTDNN
+579 ESDNN

-716 ETAFTAIGKAA
+716 ETAFTAIGKTA

-930 PPNNNNKQGP
+930 PPNNNNRQGP

-985 PNNYNRQP
+985 PNNYNRPP
-993 NYQNNN
+993 NHQNNN
-999 RGFNTM
+999 RGFNVV
-1005 EFDNYNDYNDQYD
+1005 EYDNYNDQYD
-1018 YDGQDYQDDYD
+1018 QYDYDSQDYQDNYD
-1029 QEYNYGDPYYQ
+1029 QGYSYDDPYYQ
-1040 NNDVVFNNVD
+1040 DNDVTFNHVD
-1050 QDFYTIPRQTR
+1050 QDFYIGERQTR

-1077 DREQARRRDDKYAS
+1077 DREQTRRRNDKYAS
-1091 QQDKAAALPKR
+1091 QEERAAALPKR
-1102 GFTSES
+1102 GFTDES
-1108 LRKAQETKRNN
+1108 LRKAQEARRNN
-1119 NTCGNCGQKGHYA
+1119 NTCGNCGQRGHYA
-1132 SECKNERVEG
+1132 KQCKNERVEG
-1142 IHRTSAFQRNTPKYN
+1142 IHRTSAFQRNIPKYN
-1157 VLQDMKNTRAN
+1157 VLEDMKSTRAN
-1168 ATFSQIIDISPEQRK
+1168 ATFSQIIDMSPEQRK
-1183 IYYDELKD
+1183 IYYEGMRRGKLIINQELKD

-1203 TSQIMDEMDLR
+1203 TSQIMDEMDLKLR
-1214 IEEPS
+1214 N
-1219 TVRCVMINED
+1219 R
-1229 KVASRGTTT
+1229 
-1238 IYIQFGDKEIPIKVE
+1238 EIPIKVE

-1273 ANIDYTDKTIILKM
+1273 ANIDYTDKTIIIRM
-1287 DNETMDVPVKYI
+1287 NDETMDIPVKYT
-1299 QKTIKGFEETLIE
+1299 QRTIKGFEETF
-1312 DELLD
+1312 DEEEILE

-1329 DDYENYENENF
+1329 DD
-1340 KHKNDHEKFTE
+1340 HE
-1351 KFKVGDIT
+1351 GDIT

-1391 HEIRLKEGTEPI
+1391 HEIRLKGGTEPI

-1521 NVMPFGLTNAPASF
+1521 NVMPFGLTNAPA
-1535 QRLMDKV
+1535 
-1542 LKEYLNEF
+1542 N
-1550 VIVYIDDIMIYSEN
+1550 
-1564 FEDHLKHIKLV
+1564 HLKHIKLV

-1626 INIKGVRSI
+1626 INIKGNR
-1635 LGLCTYY
+1635 
-1642 RKFIKDFS
+1642 
-1650 KIVKP
+1650 
-1655 ITSLLRKDEKFE
+1655 
-1667 WGIKQHEALEILKRK
+1667 W
-1682 LTEEPVLR
+1682 
-1690 QPDWLRKFILITDA
+1690 
-1704 SGIGLGAVLAQKDD
+1704 AVLAQKDD

>member
-15 KQKHDLGVIEPEE
+15 KQEHDLGVIEPEE

-73 LLSMDNRER
+73 LLR
-82 EDTIHK
+82 
-88 GKCRNIVDRIIESIR
+88 
-103 YRQQPKMKE
+103 
-112 KGLRIIIVVIVRDC
+112 
-126 IEGNLENEV
+126 
-135 FDRLIGCPE
+135 CPE
-144 IMEHGYI
+144 IMKHGYI

-164 WEWYNTILENDT
+164 WDWYNTILENEM
-176 KAKYVVTDA
+176 KAIHVKKLA
-185 IIQFRK
+185 MKLFRD
-191 LLYMEERIV
+191 LLYEETEDLLRKEEVI
-200 ELGEDEIV
+200 EL
-208 YLITSIEYEEPRLSI
+208 LLQIEY
-223 KEQNQR
+223 QNRCETDTQEGG
-229 LDRYIQKIVQRFI
+229 DAWIRYVSKVRQRFI

-300 DKNIQRMWDLR
+300 DKDIQRMWDLR

-349 LICGNCRN
+349 LRCGNCRN

-424 TNDEELRIKL
+424 TNDKELRIKL

-444 CDECGIRWMNNK
+444 CNECGIRWINNK
-456 FNEGKTKCRDCENDE
+456 FDEGKTKCRDCENDE

-477 VKRLKQ
+477 VNQ
-483 ICDDNKIEITNGELL
+483 
-498 RLISM
+498 
-503 GYTDGEI
+503 
-510 LDQEFIE
+510 
-517 IFQGNKNE
+517 
-525 MEKNLRRILD
+525 RILD

-560 GSEKESDGS
+560 GSGKD
-569 EKNGEILNPN
+569 GEILNPN

-637 PPIVPIIMGATRAE
+637 LPIVPIIMGATRAE

-930 PPNNNNKQGP
+930 PPNNNNRQGP

-985 PNNYNRQP
+985 PNNYNRPP
-993 NYQNNN
+993 NHQNNN
-999 RGFNTM
+999 RGFNVV
-1005 EFDNYNDYNDQYD
+1005 EYDNYNDQYD
-1018 YDGQDYQDDYD
+1018 QYDYDSQDYQDNYD
-1029 QEYNYGDPYYQ
+1029 QGYSYDDPYYRD
-1040 NNDVVFNNVD
+1040 NDVTFNHVD
-1050 QDFYTIPRQTR
+1050 QDFYIGERQTR

-1069 DRDIDMEI
+1069 NRDVDMEI
-1077 DREQARRRDDKYAS
+1077 DQEQTRRRNNKYAS
-1091 QQDKAAALPKR
+1091 QEERAAALPKR
-1102 GFTSES
+1102 GFTDES
-1108 LRKAQETKRNN
+1108 LRKAQEARRNN
-1119 NTCGNCGQKGHYA
+1119 NTCGNCGQRGHYA
-1132 SECKNERVEG
+1132 KQCKNERVEG
-1142 IHRTSAFQRNTPKYN
+1142 IHRTSAFQRNIPEYN
-1157 VLQDMKNTRAN
+1157 IIEDLKNTRAN
-1168 ATFSQIIDISPEQRK
+1168 ATFSQIINMSPEQRK
-1183 IYYDELKD
+1183 IYYEGMRRGKLIINQELKD
-1191 VMFDTGAAVNVI
+1191 IMFDTGAAVNVI
-1203 TSQIMDEMDLR
+1203 TSQIMDEMDLK

-1229 KVASRGTTT
+1229 KLASRGTTT

-1273 ANIDYTDKTIILKM
+1273 ANIDYTDKTIIIRM
-1287 DNETMDVPVKYI
+1287 NDETMDIPVKYT
-1299 QKTIKGFEETLIE
+1299 QRTIKGFEETF
-1312 DELLD
+1312 DEEEILE

-1329 DDYENYENENF
+1329 DD
-1340 KHKNDHEKFTE
+1340 HE
-1351 KFKVGDIT
+1351 GDIT

-1391 HEIRLKEGTEPI
+1391 HEIRLKGGTEPI

-1704 SGIGLGAVLAQKDD
+1704 SGVGLGAVLAQKDD

>member
-15 KQKHDLGVIEPEE
+15 KQEHDLGVIEPEE

-73 LLSMDNRER
+73 LLR
-82 EDTIHK
+82 
-88 GKCRNIVDRIIESIR
+88 
-103 YRQQPKMKE
+103 
-112 KGLRIIIVVIVRDC
+112 
-126 IEGNLENEV
+126 
-135 FDRLIGCPE
+135 CPE
-144 IMEHGYI
+144 IMKHGYI

-164 WEWYNTILENDT
+164 WDWYNTILENEM
-176 KAKYVVTDA
+176 KAIHVKKLA
-185 IIQFRK
+185 MKLFRD
-191 LLYMEERIV
+191 LLYEETEDLLRKEEVI
-200 ELGEDEIV
+200 EL
-208 YLITSIEYEEPRLSI
+208 LLQIEY
-223 KEQNQR
+223 QNRCETDTQEGG
-229 LDRYIQKIVQRFI
+229 DAWIRYVSKVRQRFI

-263 LEDSDGSIHYEI
+263 LEDSEGSIHYEI

-300 DKNIQRMWDLR
+300 DKDIQRMWDLR

-349 LICGNCRN
+349 LRCGNCRN

-424 TNDEELRIKL
+424 TNDKELRIKL

-444 CDECGIRWMNNK
+444 CNECGIRWINNK
-456 FNEGKTKCRDCENDE
+456 FDEGKTKCRDCENDE

-525 MEKNLRRILD
+525 LEKNLRRILN

-547 ESSGNESD
+547 ESSGN
-555 NEKSD
+555 KSD
-560 GSEKESDGS
+560 DEESNGSEKESDGS

-579 DTDNN
+579 DTDSN

-637 PPIVPIIMGATRAE
+637 LPIVPIIMGATRAE

-930 PPNNNNKQGP
+930 PPNNNNRQGP

-985 PNNYNRQP
+985 PNNYNRPP
-993 NYQNNN
+993 NHQNNN
-999 RGFNTM
+999 RGFNVV
-1005 EFDNYNDYNDQYD
+1005 EYDNYNDQYD
-1018 YDGQDYQDDYD
+1018 QYDYDSQDYQDNYD
-1029 QEYNYGDPYYQ
+1029 QGYSYDDPYYQ
-1040 NNDVVFNNVD
+1040 DNDVTFNHVD
-1050 QDFYTIPRQTR
+1050 QDFYIGERQTR

-1069 DRDIDMEI
+1069 NRDINMEI
-1077 DREQARRRDDKYAS
+1077 DQEQTRRRNDKYAS
-1091 QQDKAAALPKR
+1091 QEERAAALPKR
-1102 GFTSES
+1102 GFTDES
-1108 LRKAQETKRNN
+1108 LRKAQEARRNN
-1119 NTCGNCGQKGHYA
+1119 NTCGNCGQRGHYA
-1132 SECKNERVEG
+1132 KQCKNERVEG
-1142 IHRTSAFQRNTPKYN
+1142 IHRTSAFQRNIPKYN
-1157 VLQDMKNTRAN
+1157 VLEDMKSTRAN
-1168 ATFSQIIDISPEQRK
+1168 ATFSQIIDMSPEQRK
-1183 IYYDELKD
+1183 IYYDGMRRGKLIINQELKD

-1203 TSQIMDEMDLR
+1203 TSQIMDEMDLK

-1229 KVASRGTTT
+1229 KLASRGTTT

-1273 ANIDYTDKTIILKM
+1273 ANIDYTDKTIIIRM
-1287 DNETMDVPVKYI
+1287 NDETMDIPVKYT
-1299 QKTIKGFEETLIE
+1299 QRTIKGFEETF
-1312 DELLD
+1312 DEEEILE

-1329 DDYENYENENF
+1329 DD
-1340 KHKNDHEKFTE
+1340 HE
-1351 KFKVGDIT
+1351 GDIT

-1391 HEIRLKEGTEPI
+1391 HEIRLKGGTEPI

-1667 WGIKQHEALEILKRK
+1667 WGIKQHEALELLKRK

>member
-1 MEWYHVWNAEYINH
+1 MEWYHVWNAGYINH
-15 KQKHDLGVIEPEE
+15 KQEHDLGVIEPEE

-49 WDALFKFEDTILMY
+49 WDVLFKFEDTILMY

-151 LEDWDVENRFQKF
+151 LEDWDIENRFQKF
-164 WEWYNTILENDT
+164 WEWYGSILEFGVEVIHAT
-176 KAKYVVTDA
+176 PETIV
-185 IIQFRK
+185 IFRE
-191 LLYMEERIV
+191 LLYMEEIITENIGKV
-200 ELGEDEIV
+200 IDLTNTIV
-208 YLITSIEYEEPRLSI
+208 YRNPLREGESKQQEWERL
-223 KEQNQR
+223 
-229 LDRYIQKIVQRFI
+229 IQKVLQRFI

-281 EWTVESLKRKI
+281 KWTVESLKRKI
-292 EEMGGRFT
+292 EEMGGRYIF
-300 DKNIQRMWDLR
+300 R
-311 IRIELIL
+311 IN
-318 TEDFLGTFFEL
+318 GT
-329 MRLSDEKLKDEINEW
+329 K
-344 LTKET
+344 
-349 LICGNCRN
+349 N

-372 CEQKE
+372 CEQE
-377 LLELK
+377 
-382 DDLEKLGYELNV
+382 EKP
-394 SEIERMRKFRI
+394 R
-405 SNSIILTM
+405 
-413 EFMEKYFQEID
+413 
-424 TNDEELRIKL
+424 
-434 YEWINENTTF
+434 
-444 CDECGIRWMNNK
+444 
-456 FNEGKTKCRDCENDE
+456 
-471 NEIDIR
+471 
-477 VKRLKQ
+477 
-483 ICDDNKIEITNGELL
+483 ITNGELL

-569 EKNGEILNPN
+569 GKDGEILNPN

-606 SESNSED
+606 SESNPED

-637 PPIVPIIMGATRAE
+637 LPIVPIIIGATRAE

-866 ATNELI
+866 ATNELM
-872 RKTRGISVS
+872 RKTLNIPIN

-930 PPNNNNKQGP
+930 PPNNNNRQGP

-985 PNNYNRQP
+985 PNNYNRPP
-993 NYQNNN
+993 NHQNNN
-999 RGFNTM
+999 RGFNVV
-1005 EFDNYNDYNDQYD
+1005 EYDNYNDQYD
-1018 YDGQDYQDDYD
+1018 QYDYDSQDYQDNYD
-1029 QEYNYGDPYYQ
+1029 QGYSYDDPYYQ
-1040 NNDVVFNNVD
+1040 DNDVTFNHVD
-1050 QDFYTIPRQTR
+1050 QDFYIGERQTR

-1069 DRDIDMEI
+1069 NRDIDMEI
-1077 DREQARRRDDKYAS
+1077 DQEQTRRRNNKYAS
-1091 QQDKAAALPKR
+1091 QEERAAALPKR
-1102 GFTSES
+1102 GFTDES
-1108 LRKAQETKRNN
+1108 LRKAQEARRNN
-1119 NTCGNCGQKGHYA
+1119 NTCRNCGQRGHYA
-1132 SECKNERVEG
+1132 KQCKNERVEG
-1142 IHRTSAFQRNTPKYN
+1142 IHRTSAFQRNIPEYN
-1157 VLQDMKNTRAN
+1157 IIEDLKNTRAN
-1168 ATFSQIIDISPEQRK
+1168 ATFSQIINMSPEQRK
-1183 IYYDELKD
+1183 IYYEGMRRGKLIINQELKD

-1203 TSQIMDEMDLR
+1203 TSQIMDEMDLK

-1229 KVASRGTTT
+1229 KLASRGTTT

-1273 ANIDYTDKTIILKM
+1273 ANIDYTDKTIIIRM
-1287 DNETMDVPVKYI
+1287 NDETMDIPVKYT
-1299 QKTIKGFEETLIE
+1299 QRTIKGFEETF
-1312 DELLD
+1312 DEEEILE

-1329 DDYENYENENF
+1329 DD
-1340 KHKNDHEKFTE
+1340 HE
-1351 KFKVGDIT
+1351 GDIT

-1391 HEIRLKEGTEPI
+1391 HEIRLKGGTEPL

-1682 LTEEPVLR
+1682 LTEEPVG
-1690 QPDWLRKFILITDA
+1690 
-1704 SGIGLGAVLAQKDD
+1704 SVS
-1718 KGQEYV
+1718 
-1724 IEYASKSLNRTEQR
+1724 SKR
-1738 WPITEQECYAIV
+1738 
-1750 WGIQHFHKYLINRK
+1750 
-1764 FEVVT
+1764 
-1769 DHAALKGLMTA
+1769 
-1780 KVPKGKRSRWVMEL
+1780 
-1794 EQYDFEITH
+1794 
-1803 RPGKENKN
+1803 
-1811 ADALSRII
+1811 